1 MSQKSGKICIFL
13 SNWIGDVIMST
24 PSIRLL
30 HEHFGGQATFTVIG
44 RPHLLQLLEGNSWI
58 DQTIPFDPRG
68 SELENRQR
76 RVVRRLR
83 EERFDSMVL
92 FPNSFRSALISWLGG
107 ARQRIGYGKQ
117 GRLMLLTHSVRPPDR
132 EIPLVDYYLNLTDAA
147 LPIIGARFG
156 LTLPK
161 RPVDASDR
169 HRLELHTTP
178 SEEKLGEEV
187 WKSLGLRD
195 PDKVVILNVS
205 SANSLAR
212 NWPPDFA
219 AKLARLI
226 ADQLDMD
233 VLLNCGPGEVEIVRD
248 VVERS
253 KSPRVFSMADQPLN
267 MHMGKIC
274 IKRARLTIST
284 DSGPLHIAMAYGNPA
299 IVLQGPTSETYIA
312 NPTVD
317 LTVINR
323 QLYCSPCLAKKQ
335 CPEKHHRCMLEITPE
350 IVFEKV
356 VEVLDSRKNPRE

>member
-1 MSQKSGKICIFL
+1 MSQKNGKICILL

-30 HEHFGGQATFTVIG
+30 HECFGEQATLAVVG
-44 RPHLLQLLEGNSWI
+44 RPHVLQLLEGNSWI
-58 DQTIPFDPRG
+58 DQMIPFDPRG
-68 SELENRQR
+68 SESENRQNS
-76 RVVRRLR
+76 VVRRLR
-83 EERFDSMVL
+83 KERFDSVVL
-92 FPNSFRSALISWLGG
+92 FPNSFRSALLAWQGG

-117 GRLMLLTHSVRPPDR
+117 GRSILLTHAVRPPDR
-132 EIPLVDYYLNLTDAA
+132 EVPLVDYYLNLTEAA
-147 LPIIGARFG
+147 LPFIEARYS
-156 LTLPK
+156 LTPSE
-161 RPVDASDR
+161 RPAVSLDR
-169 HRLELHTTP
+169 RRLELSTTP
-178 SEEKLGEEV
+178 EEEKLGDEI
-187 WKSLGLRD
+187 WNRLGLRE
-195 PDKVVILNVS
+195 PDKVLILNVG

-219 AKLARLI
+219 AELARLI
-226 ADQLDMD
+226 AGQLDMD

-253 KSPRVFSMADQPLN
+253 KSPRVFSMADQPQN
-267 MHMGKIC
+267 MHVGKIC
-274 IKRARLTIST
+274 IKRARLTVST

-323 QLYCSPCLAKKQ
+323 KLYCSPCLAKKR

-350 IVFEKV
+350 IVYEKV
-356 VEVLDSRKNPRE
+356 VEVLEQHKNPRE